1 MVVAEQLAYA
11 GVFLV
16 GGAGCFAA
24 AARTPEFSDP
34 AVGRSLAT
42 FLALAGVWS
51 TISTLQL
58 LAADPTLMIGLY
70 TLGLIVGLATV
81 PAWLRF
87 CSAYAG
93 RRYHRSRRLRAAVW
107 VVYLAI
113 VTIKLTNPIH
123 GDYVDLAVQTTP
135 FPHLVPD
142 PAALYWGVTALA
154 YVGAG
159 IGLYMLF
166 ETFADSRLDSRP
178 LVLLAVAAALPVV
191 PTLVVAVRPGALL
204 SLYYEP
210 LGTAVFG
217 LGTVTVARDTFVSI
231 RTPARRQI
239 ADHLEEAV
247 LVADADGRLVDYNR
261 RAGDMFPD
269 LEAAV
274 GGPLDDLNDDLAAT
288 AAAGGGTVELTRPDG
303 ERFYRL
309 YAPSITR
316 GERTVG
322 RAVVLADVT
331 ELERHRRELARQAE
345 RIDDF
350 TEAMA
355 HELRNPLNIIEGRLD
370 QLDRAVAAAEGA
382 GDDADRADHAGN
394 ATPGIDPGSAR
405 PAVDSA
411 QSAAGRTEEIVS
423 DLIAVVRYS
432 KPLLETGAHPLEPLV
447 RDAWDETG
455 GDGCVLVVDAPG
467 TVETDRPRCRELLR
481 AVFAVHRERGATRVT
496 VTRADGR
503 LTVASDGDPLADDA
517 DRSVGYGAAT
527 GEGVG
532 IRLANARTLAEMHG
546 WTLSIGTADADSDA
560 GPDPGRGPDPDPGV
574 GAAARPQDRL
584 TVSISGLDGGGDR
597 LVTFG
602 SGPGGADEEDGS
614 GTGAAKGS

>member
-11 GVFLV
+11 GAFLV
-16 GGAGCFAA
+16 GAAGCFAA

-34 AVGRSLAT
+34 AVGTSLRV

-51 TISTLQL
+51 AISTLQL
-58 LAADPTLMIGLY
+58 LAADPTLMVGLY
-70 TLGLIVGLATV
+70 TLGLLVGLATV

-107 VVYLAI
+107 TVYLA
-113 VTIKLTNPIH
+113 VVAVKLTNPLH
-123 GDYVDLAVQTTP
+123 GSYFDPAVQAVP
-135 FPHLVPD
+135 FPHLAPD
-142 PAALYWGVTALA
+142 PTALYWGVTALA
-154 YVGAG
+154 YIGAG

-166 ETFADSRLDSRP
+166 ETFADSRLDSWP
-178 LVLLAVAAALPVV
+178 LVLLAGAAALPVV
-191 PTLVVAVRPGALL
+191 PTLLVAARPGALL

-261 RAGDMFPD
+261 RAADLFPD
-269 LEAAV
+269 VEAAV
-274 GGPLDDLNDDLAAT
+274 GGPIAGLSDDLAAT
-288 AAAGGGTVELTRPDG
+288 AAAGGGTVELAGPDG

-309 YAPSITR
+309 YAPPITR
-316 GERTVG
+316 GQRAVG

-345 RIDDF
+345 RIDDL

-370 QLDRAVAAAEGA
+370 QLDRSVAVAEEA
-382 GDDADRADHAGN
+382 GEDAGPGVDPVPARA
-394 ATPGIDPGSAR
+394 
-405 PAVDSA
+405 AVDSA
-411 QSAAGRTEEIVS
+411 LSATGRMEEIVS

-432 KPLLETGAHPLEPLV
+432 KPLLETERHPLEPLV
-447 RDAWDETG
+447 RDAWGETG
-455 GDGCVLVVDAPG
+455 GEACALAVDAPG
-467 TVETDRPRCRELLR
+467 TVEADRPRCRELLR

-496 VTRADGR
+496 VARSDGR
-503 LTVASDGDPLADDA
+503 LTVASDGDPLPDDA
-517 DRSVGYGAAT
+517 DRSLGYGAAT

-532 IRLANARTLAEMHG
+532 IRLANARTLAEIHG
-546 WTLSIGTADADSDA
+546 WTRSIGAGDA
-560 GPDPGRGPDPDPGV
+560 GSAPDASA
-574 GAAARPQDRL
+574 GADGDSRPRSDRL
-584 TVSISGLDGGGDR
+584 IVAIAGIDGDGDR
-597 LVTFG
+597 LAM
-602 SGPGGADEEDGS
+602 SGVGDGRAGGD
-614 GTGAAKGS
+614 